1 MNKYIPEILKDKFQL
16 FTKYFYVCFYGL
28 VAICLSLSLLS
39 FNINDNSFLTSSS
52 EPTHNILGPIGAYV
66 SSFLFYTF
74 GLMSYGII
82 IFFLTFTLKI
92 FFNQRLNLLFLR
104 LLFFFISLILLPL
117 SLLEVAIELKF
128 YEGIYSWGFFTH
140 KIFNLHQVTY
150 LNYSLSF
157 AGAILFLYTQ
167 NILYF
172 KMPRVKLSK
181 VFQYEEVNLKKQTQ
195 KKEPVMLN
203 RSMSTTNAR
212 EDNDEVN
219 YSSNAPSNLKQ
230 NKINKFSTPSLDIL
244 DSNEPIRNN
253 KKKLENIE
261 QSSGLLEKVFA
272 DFNIEIKV
280 INVKLGPVVTL
291 FEILPSAGT
300 KINTII
306 NLAGDISRSMGVGAV
321 RIAQIYGTQYLGV
334 EVPNSQRETVTIKEL
349 LSDINFKDT
358 THKIPICIGK
368 DISGNIEVID
378 LSKTPH
384 LLVAGTTGSGKSVF
398 INTLLT
404 SILYKFSPK
413 DLRLILIDPKMLEL
427 SVYNDI
433 AHLLTPVVTEPKKA
447 IIALKWVCKEMERR
461 YSLMNEENTRSLEGY
476 NQKSLEKLPFIV
488 VFIDEMAD
496 LMMTAGKEVEHYVQR
511 LAQMARACG
520 IHLVMATQRP
530 SVDIITGSIK
540 ANFPSRISFQVASKY
555 DSRTVLG
562 EIGAEQLLGNGDMLM
577 SKNGASLIRYQ
588 SAFISDNEVNK
599 LIKEI
604 KSSQEVNYLKE
615 LDEIIKNND
624 ESFDTLSDED
634 EELITKSIDLI
645 KSTNKASTSFLQRNF
660 QIGYNKAARVMEAL
674 EQRGVVSSP
683 NHTGKRDI
691 LINAEIN

>member
-1 MNKYIPEILKDKFQL
+1 MSKYIPEILKDKFQS

-28 VAICLSLSLLS
+28 VVICLGLSLLS

-52 EPTHNILGPIGAYV
+52 EPTHNILGPIGSYIA
-66 SSFLFYTF
+66 SFLFYTF
-74 GLMSYGII
+74 GFMAYGIM
-82 IFFLTFTLKI
+82 IFFFTFTLKI
-92 FFNQRLNLLFLR
+92 FFNQKLNLLFLR
-104 LLFFFISLILLPL
+104 LLFFFISLILIPL
-117 SLLEVAIELKF
+117 SLLEGAIEFKL

-140 KIFNLHQVTY
+140 EIFKLHQIPY

-157 AGAILFLYTQ
+157 AGVILFLYTQ

-172 KMPRVKLSK
+172 KVPRVRLSK
-181 VFQYEEVNLKKQTQ
+181 IFQHKEVELKKQTQ
-195 KKEPVMLN
+195 KKEPVILN
-203 RSMSTTNAR
+203 RSINITNATD
-212 EDNDEVN
+212 DNDEVEH
-219 YSSNAPSNLKQ
+219 SSGTSNIKQ
-230 NKINKFSTPSLDIL
+230 KEVNNFSTPSLDIL
-244 DSNEPIRNN
+244 DSNEPVKNN

-261 QSSGLLEKVFA
+261 QSSELLEKVFA

-291 FEILPSAGT
+291 FEILPAAGT

-306 NLAGDISRSMGVGAV
+306 NLAGDISRSMGVGPV
-321 RIAQIYGTQYLGV
+321 RISQIYGTQYLGV
-334 EVPNSQRETVTIKEL
+334 EIPNNHRESVSIKEL
-349 LSDINFKDT
+349 LSNDNYVSSV
-358 THKIPICIGK
+358 HKIPICIGK

-404 SILYKFSPK
+404 SILYKFSPEE
-413 DLRLILIDPKMLEL
+413 LRLILIDPKMLEL

-461 YSLMNEENTRSLEGY
+461 YSLMNEEGTRSLEGY
-476 NQKSLEKLPFIV
+476 NQKSVEKLPFIV

-562 EIGAEQLLGNGDMLM
+562 EVGAEQLLGNGDMLM
-577 SKNGASLIRYQ
+577 SKNGTSLVRYQ
-588 SAFISDNEVNK
+588 SAFISDGEVNK

-604 KSSQEVNYLKE
+604 KRSQKVEYLEE
-615 LDEIIKNND
+615 LEEIIKNEND
-624 ESFDTLSDED
+624 NLDNLSDED
-634 EELITKSIDLI
+634 EELISKSIDLI
-645 KSTNKASTSFLQRNF
+645 KSSQKASTSFLQRNF
-660 QIGYNKAARVMEAL
+660 QIGYNKAARIMEAL
-674 EQRGVVSSP
+674 EQRGVVSEP
-683 NHTGKRDI
+683 NHSGKRTI
-691 LINAEIN
+691 LIQ

>member
-1 MNKYIPEILKDKFQL
+1 MNNKFFPIAFKDKLKNILKYL
-16 FTKYFYVCFYGL
+16 YGIFFFL
-28 VAICLSLSLLS
+28 ISIILALSLVS
-39 FNINDNSFLTSSS
+39 FNINDSSFLTNTSNQIQNFMGIPGS
-52 EPTHNILGPIGAYV
+52 YV
-66 SSFLFYTF
+66 SSFLLYTF
-74 GLMSYGII
+74 GIMAYLFVLFFITYSLKIFLNQIPRYFFIRLLIFVLSLILVPQIMIHMEVQFSFIDNLDFWGLIASKIYYLHNSEYISYILSFIGII
-82 IFFLTFTLKI
+82 IFFLSQNFFSILKI
-92 FFNQRLNLLFLR
+92 
-104 LLFFFISLILLPL
+104 
-117 SLLEVAIELKF
+117 
-128 YEGIYSWGFFTH
+128 
-140 KIFNLHQVTY
+140 
-150 LNYSLSF
+150 
-157 AGAILFLYTQ
+157 Q
-167 NILYF
+167 NI
-172 KMPRVKLSK
+172 
-181 VFQYEEVNLKKQTQ
+181 NLKGLFRVRRNLDRQENIQ
-195 KKEPVMLN
+195 KKEPIIRN
-203 RSMSTTNAR
+203 KIINQQIN
-212 EDNDEVN
+212 EDEKNEN
-219 YSSNAPSNLKQ
+219 KIKQ
-230 NKINKFSTPSLDIL
+230 NYEAKYLSPSLDIL
-244 DSNEPIRNN
+244 EAKVDKSDKENS
-253 KKKLENIE
+253 KKNIEENSHLLEN
-261 QSSGLLEKVFA
+261 VFA

-280 INVKLGPVVTL
+280 INVRLGPVVTL

-334 EVPNSQRETVTIKEL
+334 EVPNLHREKVTIKEL
-349 LSDINFKDT
+349 LSNTNFT
-358 THKIPICIGK
+358 NTSHKIPICIGK

-398 INTLLT
+398 INTLLA
-404 SILYKFSPK
+404 SILYKFPPE

-476 NQKSLEKLPFIV
+476 NQKSIEKLPYIL

-588 SAFISDNEVNK
+588 SAFISDSEVNK
-599 LIKEI
+599 LINEI
-604 KSSQEVNYLKE
+604 KKSQKVRYLEE

-624 ESFDTLSDED
+624 ETFDTLSDED
-634 EELITKSIDLI
+634 EELIVKSINLI

-674 EQRGVVSSP
+674 EHRGVVSSP

-691 LINAEIN
+691 LINSDIN

>member
-1 MNKYIPEILKDKFQL
+1 MNNSYIPEIFKEKIYQMF
-16 FTKYFYVCFYGL
+16 KYIYTF
-28 VAICLSLSLLS
+28 SLLLFS
-39 FNINDNSFLTSSS
+39 ASSLLALLTFDINDNSFLTSSS
-52 EPTHNILGPIGAYV
+52 HKSQNFFGDFGSYYA
-66 SSFLFYTF
+66 SFIFYTF
-74 GLMSYGII
+74 GILGYLII
-82 IFFLTFTLKI
+82 LFFLIYSILVLFRKSPKYI
-92 FFNQRLNLLFLR
+92 FIR
-104 LLFFFISLILLPL
+104 LLFFFISLILIPQ
-117 SLLEVAIELKF
+117 SLIHFDINFLFIESIETWGVFAEQL
-128 YEGIYSWGFFTH
+128 YIIYDFGYIAYF
-140 KIFNLHQVTY
+140 
-150 LNYSLSF
+150 LSF
-157 AGAILFLYTQ
+157 AGFLIYIYSQ
-167 NILYF
+167 NIISFIKFPNIEFRKIFNKNNLDVSQ
-172 KMPRVKLSK
+172 KSK
-181 VFQYEEVNLKKQTQ
+181 VRKDPIINNITSSSSKEVSDLNEGYEIDQTD
-195 KKEPVMLN
+195 KTISYL
-203 RSMSTTNAR
+203 S
-212 EDNDEVN
+212 
-219 YSSNAPSNLKQ
+219 
-230 NKINKFSTPSLDIL
+230 PSLEIL
-244 DSNEPIRNN
+244 ESNNVSS
-253 KKKLENIE
+253 KKKLDKENTKAK
-261 QSSGLLEKVFA
+261 SSLLEKVFL
-272 DFNIEIKV
+272 DFNIEIQV
-280 INVKLGPVVTL
+280 INVKHGPVVTL
-291 FEILPSAGT
+291 FEILPAAGI

-306 NLAGDISRSMGVGAV
+306 NLADDISRSMGVGAV

-334 EVPNSQRETVTIKEL
+334 EVPNEQREAVTIKEL
-349 LSDINFKDT
+349 LSDENFKNT
-358 THKIPICIGK
+358 SSKIPICIGK

-398 INTLLT
+398 INTLLA

-461 YSLMNEENTRSLEGY
+461 YSLMNEENTRSIEGY
-476 NQKSLEKLPFIV
+476 NAKSIEKLPYIV

-520 IHLVMATQRP
+520 IHVVMATQRP

-577 SKNGASLIRYQ
+577 SKNGSNIIRYQ

-604 KSSQEVNYLKE
+604 KKSQTVKYLDE

-624 ESFDTLSDED
+624 ENFDNLSDED
-634 EELITKSIDLI
+634 EALITKSIDLI
-645 KSTNKASTSFLQRNF
+645 KTTNKASTSFLQRNF
-660 QIGYNKAARVMEAL
+660 QVGYNKAARIMEAL
-674 EQRGVVSSP
+674 EQRGVVSPP
-683 NHTGKRDI
+683 NHAGKRDI
-691 LINAEIN
+691 LINQ

>member
-1 MNKYIPEILKDKFQL
+1 MKNNYIPEVLKVKISKVVHF
-16 FTKYFYVCFYGL
+16 FYGSFL
-28 VAICLSLSLLS
+28 LLISIMSAIALLTFS
-39 FNINDNSFLTSSS
+39 VNDNSFLTSTSNPS
-52 EPTHNILGPIGAYV
+52 QNFLGDPGSYYA
-66 SSFLFYTF
+66 SFLFYTF
-74 GLMSYGII
+74 GVFAYLII
-82 IFFLTFTLKI
+82 IFFLIYSI
-92 FFNQRLNLLFLR
+92 FVFINKNPRYLFIR
-104 LLFFFISLILLPL
+104 LLLFFISLILIPQI
-117 SLLEVAIELKF
+117 LLELKLEINF
-128 YEGIYSWGFFTH
+128 IDSIKTWG
-140 KIFNLHQVTY
+140 V
-150 LNYSLSF
+150 F
-157 AGAILFLYTQ
+157 ANQLFDLYTFNYISYFLTFLGFLIYFLSQ
-167 NILYF
+167 NFF
-172 KMPRVKLSK
+172 KFFKLSIPKIHLFK
-181 VFQYEEVNLKKQTQ
+181 VTKKNTIYNNKI
-195 KKEPVMLN
+195 KKEPIINNIQAKNYTQENNNEIYDVKENLN
-203 RSMSTTNAR
+203 QKTK
-212 EDNDEVN
+212 
-219 YSSNAPSNLKQ
+219 Y
-230 NKINKFSTPSLDIL
+230 FSPSLEIL
-244 DSNEPIRNN
+244 ETDDASAR
-253 KKKLENIE
+253 KKLDKESIKAN
-261 QSSGLLEKVFA
+261 SDLLERVFQ
-272 DFNIEIKV
+272 DFNIDIQV

-291 FEILPSAGT
+291 FEILPAAGI

-306 NLAGDISRSMGVGAV
+306 NLADDISRSMGVGAV
-321 RIAQIYGTQYLGV
+321 RISQIYGTQYLGV
-334 EVPNSQRETVTIKEL
+334 EVPNEQRETVTIKEL
-349 LSDINFKDT
+349 LSNDNFKNT
-358 THKIPICIGK
+358 SSKIPICIGK

-447 IIALKWVCKEMERR
+447 ILALKWVCKEMERR

-476 NQKSLEKLPFIV
+476 NQKSIEKLPYIV

-577 SKNGASLIRYQ
+577 SKNGGNIIRYQ

-604 KSSQEVNYLKE
+604 KKSQKVQYLDE

-624 ESFDTLSDED
+624 ENFDKLSDED
-634 EELITKSIDLI
+634 EIMIAKSIELI
-645 KSTNKASTSFLQRNF
+645 KSSNKASTSFLQRNF
-660 QIGYNKAARVMEAL
+660 QVGYNKAARIMEAL
-674 EQRGVVSSP
+674 EQRGIVSPP
-683 NHTGKRDI
+683 NHAGKREI
-691 LINAEIN
+691 LINQ

>member
-1 MNKYIPEILKDKFQL
+1 MNNNYIPEVFKEKIYQ
-16 FTKYFYVCFYGL
+16 TIRYIY
-28 VAICLSLSLLS
+28 SLSLFLISALS
-39 FNINDNSFLTSSS
+39 LLALLTFDINDNSFLTNTSYISQ
-52 EPTHNILGPIGAYV
+52 NFLGDFGSYYA
-66 SSFLFYTF
+66 SFIFYTF
-74 GLMSYGII
+74 GVLGYLVI
-82 IFFLTFTLKI
+82 
-92 FFNQRLNLLFLR
+92 
-104 LLFFFISLILLPL
+104 LFFFIYSLLVLLNKSPKYIFIRLLLFFISLVLMPQSLLIFNINFLFIDSVETWGAFAIQLYKLYNLEILAHSFSFIGFLIYLFSQNIMSLI
-117 SLLEVAIELKF
+117 KF
-128 YEGIYSWGFFTH
+128 P
-140 KIFNLHQVTY
+140 KI
-150 LNYSLSF
+150 
-157 AGAILFLYTQ
+157 
-167 NILYF
+167 
-172 KMPRVKLSK
+172 KLSK
-181 VFQYEEVNLKKQTQ
+181 TINKNKGVYQTTRIKKD
-195 KKEPVMLN
+195 PIINDLN
-203 RSMSTTNAR
+203 SN
-212 EDNDEVN
+212 
-219 YSSNAPSNLKQ
+219 SSE
-230 NKINKFSTPSLDIL
+230 KINEIHEEYQVNQPKEKSEYLSPSLEIL
-244 DSNEPIRNN
+244 ESNNAVA
-253 KKKLENIE
+253 KKKLDEDNIKAN
-261 QSSGLLEKVFA
+261 SNLLEKVFQ
-272 DFNIEIKV
+272 DFNIEIQV
-280 INVKLGPVVTL
+280 INVKHGPVVTL
-291 FEILPSAGT
+291 FEILPAAGI

-306 NLAGDISRSMGVGAV
+306 NLADDISRSMGVGAV

-334 EVPNSQRETVTIKEL
+334 EVPNEQREAVTIKEL
-349 LSDINFKDT
+349 LSDENFKNT
-358 THKIPICIGK
+358 SSKIPICIGK
-368 DISGNIEVID
+368 DISGKIEVID

-398 INTLLT
+398 INTLLA

-447 IIALKWVCKEMERR
+447 ILALKWVCKEMERR

-476 NQKSLEKLPFIV
+476 NDKSVEKLPYIV

-520 IHLVMATQRP
+520 IHVVMATQRP

-577 SKNGASLIRYQ
+577 SKNGGNVIRYQ

-604 KSSQEVNYLKE
+604 KRSQTVHYLDE

-624 ESFDTLSDED
+624 ENFDNLSDED
-634 EELITKSIDLI
+634 EALITKSIDLI

-660 QIGYNKAARVMEAL
+660 QVGYNKAARIMEAL
-674 EQRGVVSSP
+674 EQRGVVSPP
-683 NHTGKRDI
+683 NHAGKRDI
-691 LINAEIN
+691 LINQ

>member
-1 MNKYIPEILKDKFQL
+1 MNNKFFPNALKDKFTSFIKYL
-16 FTKYFYVCFYGL
+16 FGSFFFFL
-28 VAICLSLSLLS
+28 SIILALSLIS
-39 FNINDNSFLTSSS
+39 FNVEDSSFLTITNNQTKNLMGNPGSY
-52 EPTHNILGPIGAYV
+52 I
-66 SSFLFYTF
+66 SSFLIYTF
-74 GLMSYGII
+74 GIMSYLLVL
-82 IFFLTFTLKI
+82 FFMIYSFLI
-92 FFNQRLNLLFLR
+92 FFNQKPRYFFIRLLLFIFGLILIPQILIYWKFQFSFIPNFSLYGIFALKIFDFHQNIYLSYLFSIIGVLIYCASQNLLKLFIIKNIQFKNLFQFRNNKQLNNNNLR
-104 LLFFFISLILLPL
+104 KDPIIKNNIHRPKD
-117 SLLEVAIELKF
+117 I
-128 YEGIYSWGFFTH
+128 GI
-140 KIFNLHQVTY
+140 KN
-150 LNYSLSF
+150 
-157 AGAILFLYTQ
+157 
-167 NILYF
+167 
-172 KMPRVKLSK
+172 
-181 VFQYEEVNLKKQTQ
+181 EE
-195 KKEPVMLN
+195 KEIKSN
-203 RSMSTTNAR
+203 
-212 EDNDEVN
+212 DNFM
-219 YSSNAPSNLKQ
+219 YSS
-230 NKINKFSTPSLDIL
+230 PSLDIL
-244 DSNEPIRNN
+244 DSKTGKIN
-253 KKKLENIE
+253 KEDYKNIEENSRLLEN
-261 QSSGLLEKVFA
+261 VFA

-280 INVKLGPVVTL
+280 VNVRLGPVVTL

-306 NLAGDISRSMGVGAV
+306 NLAGDISRSMGVGPV
-321 RIAQIYGTQYLGV
+321 RVAQIYGTQYLGV
-334 EVPNSQRETVTIKEL
+334 EVPNSNREKVTIKEL
-349 LSDINFKDT
+349 LSDHNFKNT
-358 THKIPICIGK
+358 VHKIPICIGK

-398 INTLLT
+398 INTLLA
-404 SILYKFSPK
+404 SLLYKFSPE

-476 NQKSLEKLPFIV
+476 NQKSIEKLPYIV

-562 EIGAEQLLGNGDMLM
+562 ESGAEQLLGNGDMLM

-604 KSSQEVNYLKE
+604 KNSQKVQYLEE
-615 LDEIIKNND
+615 LDEIIKNNN
-624 ESFDTLSDED
+624 EGIDTLSDED
-634 EELITKSIDLI
+634 EELISKCINLI
-645 KSTNKASTSFLQRNF
+645 QSTNKASTSFLQRNF
-660 QIGYNKAARVMEAL
+660 QIGYNKAARIMEAL
-674 EQRGVVSSP
+674 EQRGVVSPP
-683 NHTGKRDI
+683 NHTGKREI
-691 LINAEIN
+691 LINTDIN

>member
-1 MNKYIPEILKDKFQL
+1 MSKYIPEILKDKFQS

-28 VAICLSLSLLS
+28 VVICLSLSLLS
-39 FNINDNSFLTSSS
+39 FNINDNSFLTRSS
-52 EPTHNILGPIGAYV
+52 ETTYNILGPIGAYI
-66 SSFLFYTF
+66 SSFLYYTF

-82 IFFLTFTLKI
+82 IFFFTCTLKI

-117 SLLEVAIELKF
+117 SLLEVAIEFEL

-140 KIFNLHQVTY
+140 ELFNLHQIPY
-150 LNYSLSF
+150 LNYFLSF
-157 AGAILFLYTQ
+157 AGVILFLYTQ

-172 KMPRVKLSK
+172 KVPRVRLSK
-181 VFQYEEVNLKKQTQ
+181 IFQHKEVELKKKTQ

-203 RSMSTTNAR
+203 RSINITNVSK
-212 EDNDEVN
+212 DNDEVEH
-219 YSSNAPSNLKQ
+219 SSGASNTKQ
-230 NKINKFSTPSLDIL
+230 ELTNNFSTPSLDIL
-244 DSNEPIRNN
+244 DSNEPVKNN

-261 QSSGLLEKVFA
+261 QSSELLEKVFA

-291 FEILPSAGT
+291 FEILPAAGT

-306 NLAGDISRSMGVGAV
+306 NLAGDISRSMGVGPV
-321 RIAQIYGTQYLGV
+321 RISQIYGTQFLGV
-334 EVPNSQRETVTIKEL
+334 EIPNNNRESVSIKEL
-349 LSDINFKDT
+349 LSNDNYVHSV
-358 THKIPICIGK
+358 HKIPICIGK

-404 SILYKFSPK
+404 SILYKFSPEE
-413 DLRLILIDPKMLEL
+413 LRLILIDPKMLEL

-461 YSLMNEENTRSLEGY
+461 YSLMNEEGTRSLEGY
-476 NQKSLEKLPFIV
+476 NQKSVEKLPFIV

-562 EIGAEQLLGNGDMLM
+562 EVGAEQLLGNGDMLM
-577 SKNGASLIRYQ
+577 SKNGSNLIRYQ
-588 SAFISDNEVNK
+588 SAFISDSEVNK

-604 KSSQEVNYLKE
+604 KRSQKVEYLEE
-615 LDEIIKNND
+615 LEEIIKNEND
-624 ESFDTLSDED
+624 SLDSLSDED
-634 EELITKSIDLI
+634 EELISKSIDLI
-645 KSTNKASTSFLQRNF
+645 KSSQKASTSFLQRNF
-660 QIGYNKAARVMEAL
+660 QIGYNKAARIMEAL
-674 EQRGVVSSP
+674 EQRGVVSEP
-683 NHTGKRDI
+683 NHAGKRTI
-691 LINAEIN
+691 LINN

>member
-1 MNKYIPEILKDKFQL
+1 MSKYIPEILKDKFQS

-28 VAICLSLSLLS
+28 VVICLGLSLLS

-52 EPTHNILGPIGAYV
+52 EPTLNILGPIGSYIA
-66 SSFLFYTF
+66 SFLFYTF
-74 GLMSYGII
+74 GLMAYGIM
-82 IFFLTFTLKI
+82 IFFFTFALKI

-104 LLFFFISLILLPL
+104 LLFFFISLILIPL
-117 SLLEVAIELKF
+117 SFLEVAIEFKL

-140 KIFNLHQVTY
+140 EMFKLHQIPY
-150 LNYSLSF
+150 LNYCMSF
-157 AGAILFLYTQ
+157 AGVILFLYTQ

-172 KMPRVKLSK
+172 KVPRVRLSK
-181 VFQYEEVNLKKQTQ
+181 IFQHKEVELKKKTQ
-195 KKEPVMLN
+195 KKEPVILN
-203 RSMSTTNAR
+203 RSINITNAS
-212 EDNDEVN
+212 EDNDEVE
-219 YSSNAPSNLKQ
+219 YSSSALNTKQ
-230 NKINKFSTPSLDIL
+230 KEVNNFSKPSLDIL
-244 DSNEPIRNN
+244 DSNETVKNN

-261 QSSGLLEKVFA
+261 QSSELLEKVFA

-280 INVKLGPVVTL
+280 MNVKLGPVVTL
-291 FEILPSAGT
+291 FEILPAAGT

-349 LSDINFKDT
+349 LSDRNFKDT

-404 SILYKFSPK
+404 SILYKFSPE

-476 NQKSLEKLPFIV
+476 NQKSLEKLPFII

-577 SKNGASLIRYQ
+577 SKNGASLVRYQ

-604 KSSQEVNYLKE
+604 KNSQEVNYLEE
-615 LDEIIKNND
+615 LEEIIKNND

-634 EELITKSIDLI
+634 EALISKSIDLI

-660 QIGYNKAARVMEAL
+660 QIGYNKAARIMEAL

-691 LINAEIN
+691 LINK

>member
-1 MNKYIPEILKDKFQL
+1 MRTNYIPEILKEKLSSAYRYSYALLLLLVSIFSALAL
-16 FTKYFYVCFYGL
+16 FTFD
-28 VAICLSLSLLS
+28 
-39 FNINDNSFLTSSS
+39 INDNSFLTSTSDIS
-52 EPTHNILGPIGAYV
+52 GNLFGNFGSYFA
-66 SSFLFYTF
+66 SFIFYTF
-74 GLMSYGII
+74 GILGYLII
-82 IFFLTFTLKI
+82 LFFLIFSILTFVNKQPKYI
-92 FFNQRLNLLFLR
+92 FIRL
-104 LLFFFISLILLPL
+104 LLFFFSLILIPQV
-117 SLLEVAIELKF
+117 LLEINLEITFIDSIETWGVFSKNINGLHNLN
-128 YEGIYSWGFFTH
+128 YINYLLSVMGFF
-140 KIFNLHQVTY
+140 IF
-150 LNYSLSF
+150 
-157 AGAILFLYTQ
+157 LFSQ
-167 NILYF
+167 NILYLF
-172 KMPRVKLSK
+172 KMPNNRFIGL
-181 VFQYEEVNLKKQTQ
+181 LKIAKKENFKDTQ
-195 KKEPVMLN
+195 VKKEPIINVLN
-203 RSMSTTNAR
+203 TYDQDVENVNDEKY
-212 EDNDEVN
+212 EDN
-219 YSSNAPSNLKQ
+219 SNLRE
-230 NKINKFSTPSLDIL
+230 SYLSPSLEIL
-244 DSNEPIRNN
+244 ETNNASSKNKSDSETIKSNSE
-253 KKKLENIE
+253 
-261 QSSGLLEKVFA
+261 LLERVFE
-272 DFNIEIKV
+272 DFNINIQV
-280 INVKLGPVVTL
+280 VNVKLGPVVTL
-291 FEILPSAGT
+291 FEILPAAGI

-306 NLAGDISRSMGVGAV
+306 NLADDISRSMGVGAV
-321 RIAQIYGTQYLGV
+321 RISQIFGTQFLGV
-334 EVPNSQRETVTIKEL
+334 EVPNEKRETITIKEL
-349 LSDINFKDT
+349 LSDENFKNT
-358 THKIPICIGK
+358 SHKIPLCIGK

-398 INTLLT
+398 INTLLA
-404 SILYKFSPK
+404 SILYKFSPR

-476 NQKSLEKLPFIV
+476 NHKSVEKLPYIV

-577 SKNGASLIRYQ
+577 SKNGGNIIRYQ

-604 KSSQEVNYLKE
+604 KRSQKVDYLEE

-624 ESFDTLSDED
+624 ENFDNLSEED
-634 EELITKSIDLI
+634 EALISKSIDLI

-660 QIGYNKAARVMEAL
+660 QIGYNKAARIMEAL
-674 EQRGVVSSP
+674 EQRGVVSTP
-683 NHTGKRDI
+683 NHAGKRDI
-691 LINAEIN
+691 LINN

>member
-1 MNKYIPEILKDKFQL
+1 MPSTNFIGLLKITKKENFKDNQVKKEPIINVLDTYGQDIDNVNDDNYEDSSNLKENYLSPSLEILETNNASSKNKSN
-16 FTKYFYVCFYGL
+16 TETIK
-28 VAICLSLSLLS
+28 SNSELLERVFED
-39 FNINDNSFLTSSS
+39 FNIN
-52 EPTHNILGPIGAYV
+52 I
-66 SSFLFYTF
+66 
-74 GLMSYGII
+74 
-82 IFFLTFTLKI
+82 
-92 FFNQRLNLLFLR
+92 
-104 LLFFFISLILLPL
+104 
-117 SLLEVAIELKF
+117 
-128 YEGIYSWGFFTH
+128 
-140 KIFNLHQVTY
+140 QV
-150 LNYSLSF
+150 
-157 AGAILFLYTQ
+157 
-167 NILYF
+167 
-172 KMPRVKLSK
+172 V
-181 VFQYEEVNLKKQTQ
+181 
-195 KKEPVMLN
+195 
-203 RSMSTTNAR
+203 
-212 EDNDEVN
+212 
-219 YSSNAPSNLKQ
+219 
-230 NKINKFSTPSLDIL
+230 
-244 DSNEPIRNN
+244 
-253 KKKLENIE
+253 
-261 QSSGLLEKVFA
+261 
-272 DFNIEIKV
+272 
-280 INVKLGPVVTL
+280 NVKLGPVVTL
-291 FEILPSAGT
+291 FEILPAAGI

-306 NLAGDISRSMGVGAV
+306 NLADDISRSMGVGAV
-321 RIAQIYGTQYLGV
+321 RISQIFGTQFLGV
-334 EVPNSQRETVTIKEL
+334 EVPNEKRETITIKEL
-349 LSDINFKDT
+349 LSDENFKNT
-358 THKIPICIGK
+358 SHKIPLCIGK

-398 INTLLT
+398 INTLLA
-404 SILYKFSPK
+404 SILYKFSPR

-476 NQKSLEKLPFIV
+476 NNKSVEKLPYIV

-577 SKNGASLIRYQ
+577 SKNGGNIIRYQ

-604 KSSQEVNYLKE
+604 KRSQKVDYLEE
-615 LDEIIKNND
+615 LDKIIKNND
-624 ESFDTLSDED
+624 EYFDNLSEED
-634 EELITKSIDLI
+634 EALISKSIDLI

-660 QIGYNKAARVMEAL
+660 QIGYNKAARIMEAL
-674 EQRGVVSSP
+674 EQRGVVSTP
-683 NHTGKRDI
+683 NHSGKRDI
-691 LINAEIN
+691 LINN

>member
-1 MNKYIPEILKDKFQL
+1 MKNNYIPDVLKEKISK
-16 FTKYFYVCFYGL
+16 TIYFIYGL
-28 VAICLSLSLLS
+28 CLLITSILSALALFS
-39 FNINDNSFLTSSS
+39 FNIDDNSFLTSTSS
-52 EPTHNILGPIGAYV
+52 PSQNLLGDPGSYYA
-66 SSFLFYTF
+66 SFLFYTF
-74 GLMSYGII
+74 GIFAYLII
-82 IFFLTFTLKI
+82 LFFLVYSI
-92 FFNQRLNLLFLR
+92 FVFARKNPNYLFIRILL
-104 LLFFFISLILLPL
+104 FFISLILIPQIFIDFKFEFSFIESIETWGVYANQLFDLYALNYVSFFLTLIGISIYLL
-117 SLLEVAIELKF
+117 SHNFIKLFTITAPKLNNFFKRNNENKLSENKIKKDPIINNIQMDNYNQKDEFKEYNKEESFYQKTKYFSPSLEILETDNSSDSKKLDKANIKANSELLE
-128 YEGIYSWGFFTH
+128 
-140 KIFNLHQVTY
+140 
-150 LNYSLSF
+150 
-157 AGAILFLYTQ
+157 
-167 NILYF
+167 
-172 KMPRVKLSK
+172 R
-181 VFQYEEVNLKKQTQ
+181 VFQ
-195 KKEPVMLN
+195 
-203 RSMSTTNAR
+203 
-212 EDNDEVN
+212 
-219 YSSNAPSNLKQ
+219 
-230 NKINKFSTPSLDIL
+230 
-244 DSNEPIRNN
+244 
-253 KKKLENIE
+253 
-261 QSSGLLEKVFA
+261 
-272 DFNIEIKV
+272 DFNIDIRV
-280 INVKLGPVVTL
+280 INVKHGPVVTL
-291 FEILPSAGT
+291 FEILPAAGI

-306 NLAGDISRSMGVGAV
+306 NLADDISRSMGVGAV
-321 RIAQIYGTQYLGV
+321 RISQIYGTQYLGV
-334 EVPNSQRETVTIKEL
+334 EVPNEQREVVTIKEL
-349 LSDINFKDT
+349 LSNDNFKNT
-358 THKIPICIGK
+358 SSKIPICIGK

-404 SILYKFSPK
+404 SILYKFSPD

-447 IIALKWVCKEMERR
+447 ILALKWVCKEMERR

-476 NQKSLEKLPFIV
+476 NQKSIEKLPYIV

-577 SKNGASLIRYQ
+577 SKNGGNIIRYQ

-604 KSSQEVNYLKE
+604 KRSQEVQYLDE

-624 ESFDTLSDED
+624 ENFDKLSDED
-634 EELITKSIDLI
+634 EELISKSIDLI
-645 KSTNKASTSFLQRNF
+645 KSSNKASTSFLQRNF

-674 EQRGVVSSP
+674 EHRGIVSPP
-683 NHTGKRDI
+683 NHAGKREI
-691 LINAEIN
+691 LINQ